1 MILHLPDNANLKAV
15 VKAFY
20 RYLRTLYKTKAD
32 IIRASGESR
41 ATVDRKFKRWGW
53 HKDWVE
59 RDESVADPP
68 SAAASSPSPTPS
80 TTTTPKHHKANGHPS
95 RDFLDPAIR
104 AKLEAMK
111 DTPSPHIPQPKTIS
125 CERMTNVHET

>member
-32 IIRASGESR
+32 IVRASGESR
-41 ATVDRKFKRWGW
+41 ATVARKFKSWGW

-68 SAAASSPSPTPS
+68 PAAASSPSPAPATDI
-80 TTTTPKHHKANGHPS
+80 TTPKQNKANGHPS
-95 RDFLDPAIR
+95 RDFLDPDIR
-104 AKLEAMK
+104 AKLESLK
-111 DTPSPHIPQPKTIS
+111 KK
-125 CERMTNVHET
+125 R